1 MDALCRGGLDA
12 LCRVIGWIRKV
23 GVVEWMR

>member
-12 LCRVIGWIRKV
+12 LCRVIETMRVV
-23 GVVEWMR
+23 GVVGWMR

>member
-12 LCRVIGWIRKV
+12 LCRVI
-23 GVVEWMR
+23 EWMRCVGAVGWML